1 LGLSKRYTKL
11 GTAMRWNVRRSALV
25 HAVNAVGRFLGP
37 LGSVQFEKAALLEEA
52 RRQTGLD
59 DFGSLPFQEPL
70 QRLLASI
77 ESEATLNPIG
87 QLATRQDLIRIL
99 VNRLQLEK
107 DRKSNPAIAEQKIP
121 RPIMITGLPRTGTTL
136 LHRLLALDPANR
148 VPFTWETLYPSPPP
162 EAATCQVD
170 PRIRVVERQLRWF
183 QRLLKDFNKIHPIG
197 ARLPEECLV
206 IFSYSFLSYQFETT
220 HRLPSYLDWL
230 LDQDLSPAY
239 EIHRRILQNLQWRC
253 PGERWVLKAPA
264 HMFDFEALFSVYPD
278 ACIVMTHRDPVEVT
292 ASNASLTATL
302 RSAFSDE
309 VNPFEVGPECS
320 RRWAIAINRAI
331 ESRDTGRVPAEHFLD
346 VFYSD
351 LTGDPVGTIKKVYAS
366 FELPFPDGL
375 EERIREFLRRNP
387 KDLFGKHRYSLE
399 EFGLNVEEETSR
411 YAAYRQRFRL

>member
-1 LGLSKRYTKL
+1 
-11 GTAMRWNVRRSALV
+11 
-25 HAVNAVGRFLGP
+25 
-37 LGSVQFEKAALLEEA
+37 
-52 RRQTGLD
+52 
-59 DFGSLPFQEPL
+59 
-70 QRLLASI
+70 
-77 ESEATLNPIG
+77 
-87 QLATRQDLIRIL
+87 
-99 VNRLQLEK
+99 
-107 DRKSNPAIAEQKIP
+107 
-121 RPIMITGLPRTGTTL
+121 
-136 LHRLLALDPANR
+136 
-148 VPFTWETLYPSPPP
+148 
-162 EAATCQVD
+162 
-170 PRIRVVERQLRWF
+170 
-183 QRLLKDFNKIHPIG
+183 
-197 ARLPEECLV
+197 
-206 IFSYSFLSYQFETT
+206 
-220 HRLPSYLDWL
+220 
-230 LDQDLSPAY
+230 
-239 EIHRRILQNLQWRC
+239 
-253 PGERWVLKAPA
+253 
-264 HMFDFEALFSVYPD
+264 
-278 ACIVMTHRDPVEVT
+278 MTHRDPVEVT